1 MVREAFDSET
11 LHILGNAMDQAWRR
25 VKFNQLNGRA
35 CGAHTILASHIFA
48 MARKGQRNPQRLID
62 GALMR
67 LTSPERSV
75 AHIWH

>member
-35 CGAHTILASHIFA
+35 CGVLADWAASRLPRRPPAAPIRSLA
-48 MARKGQRNPQRLID
+48 ENKLPQ
-62 GALMR
+62 
-67 LTSPERSV
+67 P
-75 AHIWH
+75 